1 MKLRKWMTGMA
12 LASLL
17 TFTTVGHGVFASA
30 AAGDPDGSTLGGI
43 PIEGLDKED
52 AKALINEEIKTW
64 MDGGTLKLKS
74 KYETYEIPRNVFKFH
89 VEASWNDFR
98 DQTKRSWSTFF
109 LKPDRTDVPLAVTV
123 NKRSVDLPSRM
134 DQEKTLDRAKEVA
147 SMLGEEGPSIVYMEK
162 AETMLQPV
170 SSINYKIPSGTNAA
184 ALVQLVENLNGKTI
198 KPDSTFSLL
207 KTVKLPAELKERT
220 QELDFLATALFE
232 LSLSTDMTIAEHHSQ
247 NELPEYAK
255 PGMEAGVNK
264 EMNEDLILV
273 NGDGRSYKIAG
284 DVFGDTVEMSL
295 QAIPMEESYVIQ
307 LENEQPI
314 TSRIVYRYN
323 PSLPAGVEQ
332 TEEQGEDGKKV
343 DVYRVHKAADGTM
356 VDKKLVRRASYL
368 PKPQIIMTSS
378 QEEVTAPEQN
388 LTSPDGTLIPG
399 QTQTPGVTD
408 PNSSDSTT
416 GTTIPGSTTT
426 LPGTDGTLGTPGM
439 TTPGITAPGTT
450 NPGVTTPNTSTPVS
464 PGTGSSSTQN
474 NNLPEVSNVP
484 PQISQ
489 ASPQMKQALIDS
501 LRDDCVRVQGP
512 NGKDRCKN
520 ESEIMSGWLLKF
532 LTENG
537 VVNNNQSA
545 PITKSPELN
554 GILKGMK

>member
-1 MKLRKWMTGMA
+1 MKLRKWMTGVA
-12 LASLL
+12 LAS
-17 TFTTVGHGVFASA
+17 VFAFSIAGNPAVASA
-30 AAGDPDGSTLGGI
+30 STGDQNGSTLGGI
-43 PIEGLDKED
+43 PIEGLDEKE
-52 AKALINEEIKTW
+52 AKALINDEIKTW
-64 MDGGTLKLKS
+64 MDGGNLKLKS
-74 KYETYEIPRNVFKFH
+74 KYETYEIPRSVFKFH

-109 LKPDRTDVPLAVTV
+109 LKPDRTDVPLTVTV
-123 NKRSVDLPSRM
+123 NKRTVDLPSRM
-134 DQEKTLDRAKEVA
+134 DQERTLDRAKEVA
-147 SMLGEEGPSIVYMEK
+147 SMLGEEGPSIVYLEK

-207 KTVKLPAELKERT
+207 KTVKLPSELKERT

-255 PGMEAGVNK
+255 PGMEASVNK
-264 EMNEDLILV
+264 ELNENLILV

-284 DVFGDTVEMSL
+284 DVFGDTMEMSL
-295 QAIPMEESYVIQ
+295 QAIPMEESYAIQ
-307 LENEQPI
+307 VENEQPI

-323 PSLPAGVEQ
+323 PSLPPGMEQ

-343 DVYRVHKAADGTM
+343 DIYRIHKAADGTM
-356 VDKKLVRRASYL
+356 IDKKLVRRASYL
-368 PKPQIIMTSS
+368 PKPQIVMTSS
-378 QEEVTAPEQN
+378 QEEVSTPDQN

-399 QTQTPGVTD
+399 QIPGQTD
-408 PNSSDSTT
+408 PNTSGGINNS
-416 GTTIPGSTTT
+416 TTIPGGTTT
-426 LPGTDGTLGTPGM
+426 LPGIGGTTETPGT
-439 TTPGITAPGTT
+439 TTPGAT
-450 NPGVTTPNTSTPVS
+450 NPGVTTPNTNFPANPS
-464 PGTGSSSTQN
+464 TGSSTNQN
-474 NNLPEVSNVP
+474 SDLPQVNNLP

-489 ASPQMKQALIDS
+489 ATPQMKQALIDS
-501 LRDDCVRVQGP
+501 LRDDCIRVEGA

-520 ESEIMSGWLLKF
+520 ESEIMSAWLLKF

-537 VVNNNQSA
+537 IVSNSQSA
-545 PITKSPELN
+545 PITKSPDLN